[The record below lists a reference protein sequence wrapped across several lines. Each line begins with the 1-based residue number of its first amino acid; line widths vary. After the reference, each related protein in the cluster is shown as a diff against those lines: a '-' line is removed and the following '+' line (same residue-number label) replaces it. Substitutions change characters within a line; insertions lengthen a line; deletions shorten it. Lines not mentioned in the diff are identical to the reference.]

1 MDNPVVPPAGRRC
14 HQLQRRQG
22 ARRTPG
28 RDHPR
33 QGEPGPDNGK
43 ASSPPAVRVDKL
55 TMASLGATLRLLAQ
69 GRIDQIPVLRMIT
82 EPVLQVKKRAQKL
95 ARLIKTSPCSVLST
109 QAVIGGGSAPTKGF
123 PSYGVLLKTSK
134 AQQVHARLRSCIPA
148 VLCRIEDDRLIFDMK
163 SVAHKEIPVLAQK
176 INEVFSHES

>member
-1 MDNPVVPPAGRRC
+1 
-14 HQLQRRQG
+14 
-22 ARRTPG
+22 
-28 RDHPR
+28 
-33 QGEPGPDNGK
+33 
-43 ASSPPAVRVDKL
+43 
-55 TMASLGATLRLLAQ
+55 MASLGATLRLLAQ